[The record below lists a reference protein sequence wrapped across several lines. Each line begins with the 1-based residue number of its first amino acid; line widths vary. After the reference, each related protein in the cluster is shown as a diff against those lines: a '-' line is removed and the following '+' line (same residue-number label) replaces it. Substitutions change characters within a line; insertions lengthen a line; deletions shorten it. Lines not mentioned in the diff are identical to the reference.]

1 MEFKQLEAFVAVV
14 DYNSFTEAARRL
26 YLTQPTVSAHVS
38 ALEKELHS
46 RLIIRTTRNFTVT
59 QRGLELY
66 ECAVHMLNMRRQL
79 VEEFT
84 GAQRKLIDLSASTI
98 PSSYMLPELL
108 SEFARSEPDIHF
120 HVWQSDSAQAI
131 QKVEQGLV
139 DFGLVGQKMDGDS
152 CEFIPFC
159 RDSLVIATPVSE
171 HYLNLKDRS
180 ASFEDFRGEP
190 FIMRESG
197 SGTKKEMDLFLE
209 KHRTSVADLN
219 VVAYMND
226 LESIKKSIVS
236 GLGISIV
243 SACSVKDL
251 EKTRQILLFPLEES
265 SHKRI
270 FYIVYS
276 KHRILKP
283 YVRQFMKFVQ
293 RYYGAGRT
301 AL

>member
-1 MEFKQLEAFVAVV
+1 
-14 DYNSFTEAARRL
+14 
-26 YLTQPTVSAHVS
+26 
-38 ALEKELHS
+38 
-46 RLIIRTTRNFTVT
+46 
-59 QRGLELY
+59 
-66 ECAVHMLNMRRQL
+66 
-79 VEEFT
+79 
-84 GAQRKLIDLSASTI
+84 
-98 PSSYMLPELL
+98 
-108 SEFARSEPDIHF
+108 
-120 HVWQSDSAQAI
+120 
-131 QKVEQGLV
+131 
-139 DFGLVGQKMDGDS
+139 MDGDS

-171 HYLNLKDRS
+171 QYLNLKDRS

-209 KHRTSVADLN
+209 KHRTSVTDLN

-236 GLGISIV
+236 GLGVSIV

-265 SHKRI
+265 AHKRI

-293 RYYGAGRT
+293 RYYGAGRA

>member
-226 LESIKKSIVS
+226 LESIVS

-265 SHKRI
+265 AHKRI

>member
-1 MEFKQLEAFVAVV
+1 M
-14 DYNSFTEAARRL
+14 
-26 YLTQPTVSAHVS
+26 
-38 ALEKELHS
+38 
-46 RLIIRTTRNFTVT
+46 I
-59 QRGLELY
+59 
-66 ECAVHMLNMRRQL
+66 
-79 VEEFT
+79 
-84 GAQRKLIDLSASTI
+84 
-98 PSSYMLPELL
+98 
-108 SEFARSEPDIHF
+108 
-120 HVWQSDSAQAI
+120 
-131 QKVEQGLV
+131 
-139 DFGLVGQKMDGDS
+139 
-152 CEFIPFC
+152 
-159 RDSLVIATPVSE
+159 
-171 HYLNLKDRS
+171 YLNLKDRS

-265 SHKRI
+265 AHKRI
-270 FYIVYS
+270 FYIVCS

-293 RYYGAGRT
+293 RYYSAGRT